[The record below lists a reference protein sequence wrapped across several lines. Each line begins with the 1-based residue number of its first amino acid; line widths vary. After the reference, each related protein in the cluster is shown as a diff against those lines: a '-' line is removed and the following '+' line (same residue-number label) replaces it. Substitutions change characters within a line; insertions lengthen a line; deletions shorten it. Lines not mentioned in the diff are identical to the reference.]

1 MIDITFVVGIE
12 RFNAGAWNEVERQL
26 AAEGVAVRLRR
37 FNDAHVDRDD
47 AALAEAIASSEVVFM
62 SLINLRSQAD
72 WLAARLADSKATAVF
87 AYESMPE
94 VMALTRV
101 LEHRFKERKSEAP
114 KIIKVLMRLMT
125 RGRDEDALYT
135 YTKLVKVA
143 AKMLPLIPKKMAG
156 FRAWLGVNL
165 YWNQPDASNIT
176 QMVKLILRDVCGQA
190 LEVAPVA
197 VIPIM
202 GCFDARSGS
211 LFATPDEYLKWASR
225 HGHYKKGQPLIAV
238 LGMRKHVVQRLG
250 YLAEL
255 LQALEARGVRVWPVE
270 ENASGRVDVSKA
282 LRLLASR
289 GIVTLLV
296 EGGSE
301 VAGSFLAGELADEL
315 HAFLAPKLL
324 GPRGRA
330 GAVDWCG
337 PAEPSE
343 APQLVNPTWELC
355 GRDAYVHGRIAHGHP
370 ETIPPT
376 RA

>member
-197 VIPIM
+197 VIPTM

-225 HGHYKKGQPLIAV
+225 HGHYKRGQPLIAV

-255 LQALEARGVRVWPVE
+255 LQALEARGFATLPIFV
-270 ENASGRVDVSKA
+270 SGIEADRKSTRLNSSHVSE
-282 LRLLASR
+282 SR
-289 GIVTLLV
+289 M
-296 EGGSE
+296 
-301 VAGSFLAGELADEL
+301 
-315 HAFLAPKLL
+315 
-324 GPRGRA
+324 
-330 GAVDWCG
+330 
-337 PAEPSE
+337 PSS
-343 APQLVNPTWELC
+343 A
-355 GRDAYVHGRIAHGHP
+355 
-370 ETIPPT
+370 
-376 RA
+376 